1 MRGDQGRYIEFADR
15 MIRAVHGKSIYSSKA
30 ATTDFEDLVMPSQ
43 EAFTLLLYRNG
54 YKNWV
59 SVHDTSAMTSS
70 SQESE
75 ADQRP
80 AYQYTTRKHA
90 DLTSRNG
97 GWSREGNDKYVEL
110 YDRVK
115 QDRLI
120 DNGVFKRKYM
130 AHWIEKRAKMRKRRR
145 NDTVPNGIQGEDRDD
160 VGVLTALMHENEQSA
175 TTADA
180 PTQAVDG
187 TVAI

>member
-1 MRGDQGRYIEFADR
+1 MKTNGQLTEWIGFTSQNRQEDPPEPDEVETSMRETKRYIEFADR
-15 MIRAVHGKSIYSSKA
+15 MIRAVHGKSIFSSKA

-43 EAFTLLLYRNG
+43 EAFTPPLHRNG

-97 GWSREGNDKYVEL
+97 SREGNDKYVEL

-120 DNGVFKRKYM
+120 DNGVFKESTWRTGL
-130 AHWIEKRAKMRKRRR
+130 RR
-145 NDTVPNGIQGEDRDD
+145 
-160 VGVLTALMHENEQSA
+160 EQR
-175 TTADA
+175 
-180 PTQAVDG
+180 
-187 TVAI
+187 